1 MCGGG
6 LRRRRFHQ
14 LTWFFVVD
22 AKLIC
27 ESGGKPERYTF
38 FLRILRAYH
47 CAVFP
52 SHMAKLRQEHE
63 TLPVFRRPL
72 TFDEFEA
79 IFFQSEVTDPAL
91 LRGQAGAGDD
101 GFPLKQAR
109 LRKAACFMLGTFAD
123 EEPFFVSQIDR
134 NPALRELVKDLLVK
148 ASNSCQ
154 NGTLVK

>member
-1 MCGGG
+1 MKVYSVISSAAPAIAVSAATSAPC
-6 LRRRRFHQ
+6 
-14 LTWFFVVD
+14 
-22 AKLIC
+22 AK
-27 ESGGKPERYTF
+27 SGK
-38 FLRILRAYH
+38 
-47 CAVFP
+47 
-52 SHMAKLRQEHE
+52 K
-63 TLPVFRRPL
+63 TLPPCSAARR
-72 TFDEFEA
+72 A
-79 IFFQSEVTDPAL
+79 SSAAGTDPAL

-154 NGTLVK
+154 NGTVK

>member
-1 MCGGG
+1 MSRVSAHRARGWASLTKNKTSPPPLEIL
-6 LRRRRFHQ
+6 LRDLLSRARHRRQRGHERPVRKVGKEDAAAV
-14 LTWFFVVD
+14 LRGEAGELGRRVVEAD
-22 AKLIC
+22 APRG
-27 ESGGKPERYTF
+27 E
-38 FLRILRAYH
+38 
-47 CAVFP
+47 
-52 SHMAKLRQEHE
+52 
-63 TLPVFRRPL
+63 
-72 TFDEFEA
+72 
-79 IFFQSEVTDPAL
+79 AL

-154 NGTLVK
+154 NGR